1 MKAAFKFRVLRLGA
15 AKTLTQA
22 QLPFGMQEGQDATD
36 RWGV

>member
-1 MKAAFKFRVLRLGA
+1 MTAAFRFRVLTLGA

-22 QLPFGMQEGQDATD
+22 QLPFGMQKGQDATD

>member
-1 MKAAFKFRVLRLGA
+1 MKAAFKFRVLTLGA

-22 QLPFGMQEGQDATD
+22 QFNEGMQEGQEPTS

>member
-1 MKAAFKFRVLRLGA
+1 MKAAFKFRLLTLGA

-22 QLPFGMQEGQDATD
+22 QLPFGMQEGQEATD